1 MAVRRMSILFEDA
14 NQQSRAVR
22 LMNMSGF
29 NNSYE
34 IDKEHGNIL
43 HTTSEVVSFLSFL
56 KINFVVC

>member
-1 MAVRRMSILFEDA
+1 MVVRRMSILFEDA

>member
-1 MAVRRMSILFEDA
+1 MVVRRMNILFEDA
-14 NQQSRAVR
+14 NQQSRAIR

-34 IDKEHGNIL
+34 VDKEHGNIL

-56 KINFVVC
+56 KISFVVC